1 MSSSLQQSSR
11 SLFSCLKPARRRP
24 TRQCSQPQRFLQKQ
38 QRCLSSFT
46 PQLDQ
51 QQQDG
56 SIRGSSTSTEPG
68 RWSRTPPA
76 MAAPIRAKP
85 YPPNYK
91 PFPVNK
97 SPDKLDAMYAAFL
110 GKNGSKMLSDETK
123 WLAVTHKSFDH
134 GRRGFNDRLAFLGKR
149 ILELQC
155 SLGLLT
161 AAEGEVLAK
170 AAEAVRPDEYGRQP
184 FTHPALANVEVLSG
198 RGKEYFLD
206 VKQIAAVAGMYGI
219 PEVVRWQPRDVND
232 LTTSG
237 APAVY
242 AQAVLAII
250 GALSLEQGGAVASR
264 VARERVLQPSGL
276 KSGLVEEATQ

>member
-134 GRRGFNDRLAFLGKR
+134 GRRGFNDRLAFLG
-149 ILELQC
+149 
-155 SLGLLT
+155 S
-161 AAEGEVLAK
+161 
-170 AAEAVRPDEYGRQP
+170 
-184 FTHPALANVEVLSG
+184 H
-198 RGKEYFLD
+198 
-206 VKQIAAVAGMYGI
+206 
-219 PEVVRWQPRDVND
+219 
-232 LTTSG
+232 
-237 APAVY
+237 
-242 AQAVLAII
+242 
-250 GALSLEQGGAVASR
+250 ALSNRRREILVLTKEQGSGYWSCSARWDYSR
-264 VARERVLQPSGL
+264 LRRERCWRRRPRRYVPMSTEDNRSLTLHWPMWRC
-276 KSGLVEEATQ
+276 